1 VPETPSFLV
10 LSGEDDRA
18 LRALHWLRGASDS
31 DDDSDDDDVSAEIA
45 TIHAN
50 VRRQRDHTDA
60 GVPVVKRQLV
70 RPLIVTCGLMFF
82 HR

>member
-1 VPETPSFLV
+1 M

-18 LRALHWLRGASDS
+18 VRALHWLRGAND
-31 DDDSDDDDVSAEIA
+31 DDDSDDEDVANEIA

-50 VRRQRDHTDA
+50 VRRQRDHSNA
-60 GVPVVKRQLV
+60 GVPVVRRQLV
-70 RPLIVTCGLMFF
+70 RPLFVTCGLMFF

>member
-1 VPETPSFLV
+1 

-18 LRALHWLRGASDS
+18 VRALHWLRGAND
-31 DDDSDDDDVSAEIA
+31 DDDSDDEDVANEIA

-50 VRRQRDHTDA
+50 VRRQRDHSNA
-60 GVPVVKRQLV
+60 GVPVVRRQLV
-70 RPLIVTCGLMFF
+70 RPLFVTCGLMFF